1 MGAVPSDPFVLRE
14 RWFKVHIYLD
24 SRAVVNGFSC
34 FVKGRKGIRLH
45 GYKEIQ
51 GRDIWMNLGT
61 QNMKTSLLRG
71 KTYQELL
78 LQKRH

>member
-1 MGAVPSDPFVLRE
+1 MGTVPSDPFLLRE
-14 RWFKVHIYLD
+14 KYKVHMYLD
-24 SRAVVNGFSC
+24 SWAVVNGFSC
-34 FVKGRKGIRLH
+34 FVKGREGICLD
-45 GYKEIQ
+45 GDKDIQ

-61 QNMKTSLLRG
+61 QNMKTSLLHG